1 VDVVARIR
9 CRKRKIVGVK
19 STKKGEKQM
28 KKILVAYST
37 NSGSMVEVAQAVGE
51 ELGKG
56 GNQVDV
62 CSIKDITSI
71 EQYNA
76 VVVGAPVI
84 MGWHTPT
91 VSFVKKHQAELS
103 KLPVAYFLTAMSLT
117 HEGDH
122 MDREISISVD
132 PQLARPPKNPGKL
145 SFREGYATVDNY
157 LQTALKAAPS
167 VKPVSVAFF
176 GGKLDLARLKWWQ
189 KLFVSYVV
197 QAKPGDYRNWPF
209 IRQWANFLRAIL

>member
-1 VDVVARIR
+1 MR
-9 CRKRKIVGVK
+9 
-19 STKKGEKQM
+19 T
-28 KKILVAYST
+28 ILVAYST
-37 NSGSMVEVAQAVGE
+37 NAGSTVDVAQAVGE
-51 ELGKG
+51 ELSKD

-62 CSIKDITSI
+62 CRIRDIKTI

-76 VVVGAPVI
+76 VVVGAPMV
-84 MGWHTPT
+84 MGWHTPA
-91 VSFVKKHQAELS
+91 VSFVKKYQGELS

-117 HEGDH
+117 QDGNHK
-122 MDREISISVD
+122 DREITISVD
-132 PQLARPPKNPGKL
+132 PQLAKPPKNPYKL

-157 LQTALKAAPS
+157 LQTALKAALL

-176 GGKLDLARLKWWQ
+176 GGKLDLTRLKWWQ

-209 IRQWANFLRAIL
+209 IREWANILRARL